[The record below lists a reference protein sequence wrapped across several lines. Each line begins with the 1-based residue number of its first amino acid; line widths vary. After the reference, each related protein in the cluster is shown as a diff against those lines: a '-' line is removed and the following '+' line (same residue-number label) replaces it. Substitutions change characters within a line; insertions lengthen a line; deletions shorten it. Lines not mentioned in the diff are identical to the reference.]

1 MDKAIVI
8 LAPEVFADKIVR
20 LGGQAISDW
29 QIHAFNSIDELVA
42 LFRQEKIDLLLSF
55 ATGVIVPSWILEQPG
70 LTALN
75 LHAASPEYPGRDPHH
90 FAVYDEASQYGATL
104 HFMTASVDAGPII
117 DVELF
122 NVPDDACP
130 VDLLDKANES
140 AYMLLEKYLPMLLSG
155 NAPPFNPNL
164 QWTGMKRSRK
174 DFLELCRIDA
184 GISEKEFQRRQRAC
198 QMPGYNNLHTMVQ
211 GRRFHMSTDAEKG

>member
-1 MDKAIVI
+1 LNKAIVI

-90 FAVYDEASQYGATL
+90 FAVYDEATQYGATF

-122 NVPDDACP
+122 NVPDDALP
-130 VDLLDKANES
+130 IDLLDKANEG
-140 AYMLLEKYLPMLLSG
+140 AYRLLGKYLSMLLSG
-155 NAPPFNPNL
+155 NILPSNPDL
-164 QWTGMKRSRK
+164 QWAGKKRSRK

-184 GISEKEFQRRQRAC
+184 GISEEEFKRRQRAC
-198 QMPGYNNLHTMVQ
+198 QMPGYDNLYTV
-211 GRRFHMSTDAEKG
+211 KGILSK

>member
-1 MDKAIVI
+1 MNKAIVI

-55 ATGVIVPSWILEQPG
+55 GTGVIVPSWILEQPG

-90 FAVYDEASQYGATL
+90 FAVYDEATQYGATF

-122 NVPDDACP
+122 NVPDDALP
-130 VDLLDKANES
+130 IDLLDKANEA
-140 AYMLLEKYLPMLLSG
+140 AYRLLGKYLPMLLSG
-155 NAPPFNPNL
+155 NILPSNPDL
-164 QWTGMKRSRK
+164 QWAGKKRSRK
-174 DFLELCRIDA
+174 DFLELCRIDV
-184 GISEKEFQRRQRAC
+184 GISEEEFKRRQRAC
-198 QMPGYNNLHTMVQ
+198 QMPGYDNLYTV
-211 GRRFHMSTDAEKG
+211 